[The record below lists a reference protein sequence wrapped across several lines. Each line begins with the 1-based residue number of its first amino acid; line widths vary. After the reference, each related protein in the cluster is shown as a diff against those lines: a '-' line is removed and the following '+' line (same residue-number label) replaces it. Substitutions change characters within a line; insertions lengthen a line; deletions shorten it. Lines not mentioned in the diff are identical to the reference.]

1 MKCLKLLGI
10 LLLLSSVSV
19 FSQDVPPSL
28 EIYEIM
34 KKNLEQQDY
43 VFQNLRSTIDELRIN
58 LENSSIVVANMQ
70 EQLTYLQ
77 NLTKN
82 QSEELKNSNHL
93 LEVRSINYTNTLASL
108 RKTIDELESTY
119 NGTVDKYED
128 QLKIE
133 KNKTLVA
140 NMMFILLL
148 VTFILLV
155 VMYVLIKRKSKL
167 PI

>member
-1 MKCLKLLGI
+1 
-10 LLLLSSVSV
+10 
-19 FSQDVPPSL
+19 
-28 EIYEIM
+28 
-34 KKNLEQQDY
+34 
-43 VFQNLRSTIDELRIN
+43 
-58 LENSSIVVANMQ
+58 
-70 EQLTYLQ
+70 
-77 NLTKN
+77 
-82 QSEELKNSNHL
+82 
-93 LEVRSINYTNTLASL
+93 L

-133 KNKTLVA
+133 RNKTLIA

-155 VMYVLIKRKSKL
+155 VMYVLIKKKSKL